1 MFRSRILLLFLCVF
15 GLPVTATLAAP
26 KASDEILAAL
36 QVRLENGKGCD
47 DLIEQLNELDAKE
60 LNKLLKD
67 YDQVWPNLR
76 DKYLSDF
83 KAEAKSQNTGTNRQQ
98 NKKIIREM
106 REQFHA
112 VRAMPEGPMKE
123 ALKTKST
130 PALAKLRELLQP
142 SAERILDL
150 AGDDL
155 KKQRTLVMSLAAFR
169 DGILKA
175 AIAPEYPETLKTLKA
190 SEVASVEEFSDLDRN
205 GLRIMEKNRKIA
217 ESAEVP
223 EKERRGVQ
231 DLNLMRL
238 LVGQN
243 ALEIDPKLC
252 NASRGHSADMARL
265 RFFDH
270 TSPVP
275 GKRTPSDR
283 ARAAGTSGGGENI
296 YMGSTDP
303 LAANRGWFYSP
314 GHHKNMFS
322 PGYRRVG
329 LGNEGRHWTQMF
341 GR

>member
-1 MFRSRILLLFLCVF
+1 MFPSRSLLAVFAFF
-15 GLPVTATLAAP
+15 GLTLSTAVAAP

-47 DLIEQLNELDAKE
+47 DLIDQLNDLEAKE

-67 YDQVWPNLR
+67 YDRVWPGMR
-76 DKYLSDF
+76 DKYLNAF

-98 NKKIIREM
+98 NKKVIREM

-123 ALKTKST
+123 ALKTRST
-130 PALAKLRELLQP
+130 PALDKLREILQP
-142 SAERILDL
+142 SADRVLEL
-150 AGDDL
+150 AGKEL
-155 KKQRTLVMSLAAFR
+155 QQQRTLVMSLAAFR

-190 SEVASVEEFSDLDRN
+190 TEIASVEEFSDLDRD
-205 GLRIMEKNRKIA
+205 GLRIMAKNRKTA
-217 ESAEVP
+217 ESKEVP
-223 EKERRGVQ
+223 ENERRGIE

-238 LVGQN
+238 LVGLN

-252 NASRGHSADMARL
+252 DASRGHSADMARL
-265 RFFDH
+265 RFFSH
-270 TSPVP
+270 TSPVA

-283 ARAAGTSGGGENI
+283 SRAAGTTGGGENI